1 MATASRHRSDDP
13 GDNELSVETE
23 IAQTTGQV
31 SPVNWWGL
39 SLLALF
45 LVAAILLAIQLLG
58 GNRQTAVIP
67 GTPITAPQINPS
79 IPQS

>member
-13 GDNELSVETE
+13 ADNELSVETE

-79 IPQS
+79 IPES

>member
-13 GDNELSVETE
+13 ADNELSVETE